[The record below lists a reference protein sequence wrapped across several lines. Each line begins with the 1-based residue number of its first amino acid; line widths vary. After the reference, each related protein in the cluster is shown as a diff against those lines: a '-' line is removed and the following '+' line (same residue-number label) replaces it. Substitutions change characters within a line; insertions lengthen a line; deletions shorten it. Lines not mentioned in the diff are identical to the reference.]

1 MLHTR
6 VRNPAGKNISVAL
19 PGVDTSRSPTTI
31 IAGARIA
38 ASIDVWSMSRTAAQQ
53 PAYPAGS
60 VPSRTRRIL
69 ATAGG
74 FAARVST
81 VKKRCMTVSSTAAI
95 PCCSTIFLRASM
107 GLGSE

>member
-38 ASIDVWSMSRTAAQQ
+38 ASIDV
-53 PAYPAGS
+53 
-60 VPSRTRRIL
+60 
-69 ATAGG
+69 
-74 FAARVST
+74 
-81 VKKRCMTVSSTAAI
+81 
-95 PCCSTIFLRASM
+95 
-107 GLGSE
+107 